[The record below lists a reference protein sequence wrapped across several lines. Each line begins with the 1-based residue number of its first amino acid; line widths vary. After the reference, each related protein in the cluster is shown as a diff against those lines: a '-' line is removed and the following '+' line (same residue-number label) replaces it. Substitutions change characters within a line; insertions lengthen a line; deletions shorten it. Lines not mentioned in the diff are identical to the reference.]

1 MAVEGFEEAIKCLE
15 NLKLESGEASL
26 EQRVATTYP
35 CVLPFI
41 HALLFVVLL
50 TDFYHVLCY
59 FCSVSRFSTFYK
71 NNWMTSDMHGS
82 NLKSTLTGYMHYP

>member
-26 EQRVATTYP
+26 EQRVATNP

-41 HALLFVVLL
+41 HALLFVVLST
-50 TDFYHVLCY
+50 TDFYHVL
-59 FCSVSRFSTFYK
+59 
-71 NNWMTSDMHGS
+71 
-82 NLKSTLTGYMHYP
+82 

>member
-1 MAVEGFEEAIKCLE
+1 MSVEGFEEAIKCLE

-41 HALLFVVLL
+41 HALLFVVLST
-50 TDFYHVLCY
+50 TDFYHVL
-59 FCSVSRFSTFYK
+59 
-71 NNWMTSDMHGS
+71 
-82 NLKSTLTGYMHYP
+82 